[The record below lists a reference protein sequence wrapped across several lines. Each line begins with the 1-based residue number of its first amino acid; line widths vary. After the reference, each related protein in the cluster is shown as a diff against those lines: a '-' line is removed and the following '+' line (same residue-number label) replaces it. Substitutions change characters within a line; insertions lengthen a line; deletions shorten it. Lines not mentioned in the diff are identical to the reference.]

1 MPKRKSEKAK
11 KLRHQ
16 VTNAKKGLRDKKR
29 AFTSV
34 SNAKTELV
42 RGDLNSKEK
51 RREYSELVTAKNDL
65 VDEIKTDT
73 RMVDDIDEQLER
85 EERTPLGWLWYY
97 ITSPFRALWNIL
109 QHLSKP
115 LTTAG
120 EQEGLELLA
129 VEMLEEAVLL

>member
-11 KLRHQ
+11 KLKYKISA
-16 VTNAKKGLRDKKR
+16 AKKDMRDKKR
-29 AFTSV
+29 AFASV

-42 RGDLNSKEK
+42 RGGLSSKVK

-73 RMVDDIDEQLER
+73 TVVDDLGEQLER

-97 ITSPFRALWNIL
+97 ITSPFRALWNLL
-109 QHLSKP
+109 QHLTKP
-115 LTTAG
+115 VTMAG

-129 VEMLEEAVLL
+129 VELLEEAVVL